1 MTPQEKAIDLYN
13 KFNYESKHFLMLD
26 AKKCAIIAVNEVLN
40 AGKNVDEFADSYWIE
55 VKKEI
60 EKL

>member
-1 MTPQEKAIDLYN
+1 MTPQEIAIDLYN